1 MWEYSEKVKDHF
13 FHPRNAGEIEKP
25 DATGEVGNIAC
36 GDALKLTLK
45 IDRAKSRIVD
55 AKFKTFGCGSA
66 IASASAL
73 TEMIKGKTLDEAS
86 KITNE
91 DIAAYLDGLPEEKM
105 HCSVM
110 GRDALEAALANYR
123 GGGIVAPAE
132 EGKIV
137 CKCFGVTDKK
147 IARVVRENRLRTVQ
161 EVTNYTKAGGGCK
174 KCHPEIEALI
184 KEVWDKEKEKAE
196 LHKRHFPGRLTNI
209 RKMELV
215 KETIEREIRPG
226 LQADG
231 GDIELIDII
240 GDRVLVAFRG
250 TCIGCPS
257 SGLTLKGS
265 VEAKLKEFVS
275 EDMTVEEVEG

>member
-13 FHPRNAGEIEKP
+13 FHPRNTGEIKSP
-25 DATGEVGNIAC
+25 DAVGEVGNIAC

-45 IDRAKSRIVD
+45 IDKSSSRIVD

-73 TEMIKGKTLDEAS
+73 TEIIKNKTIEEAS

-91 DIAAYLDGLPEEKM
+91 DIARYLDGLPKEKM

-123 GGGIVAPAE
+123 GEKVAAPAYK
-132 EGKIV
+132 GRIV

-147 IARVVRENRLRTVQ
+147 IARVVRENRLRTVE
-161 EVTNYTKAGGGCK
+161 EVTNYTKAGGGCG
-174 KCHPEIEALI
+174 KCHPEIEAII
-184 KEVWDKEKEKAE
+184 KEVWTKEEQKAH
-196 LHKRHFPGRLTNI
+196 LHKRPFLGKLTNV
-209 RKMELV
+209 RKMELI
-215 KETIEREIRPG
+215 KETIEREIKPP
-226 LQADG
+226 LQAHG
-231 GDIELIDII
+231 GNIELIDII
-240 GDRVLVAFRG
+240 GDRVLIAFRG
-250 TCIGCPS
+250 TCSECPS
-257 SGLTLKGS
+257 SGVTLKDS

-275 EDMTVEEVEG
+275 DNLTVEEVEE

>member
-13 FHPRNAGEIEKP
+13 SHPRNVGEVKDP
-25 DATGEVGNIAC
+25 DAIGEVGNIAC

-45 IDRAKSRIVD
+45 IDKSTSRIAD
-55 AKFKTFGCGSA
+55 ARFKTFGCGSA

-73 TEMIKGKTLDEAS
+73 TEMIKGKTIDEAS

-91 DIAAYLDGLPEEKM
+91 DIARYIDGLPEEKM

-110 GRDALEAALANYR
+110 GRDALEAAIANYR
-123 GGGIVAPAE
+123 GGKVIAPAN
-132 EGKIV
+132 EGKII

-147 IARVVRENRLRTVQ
+147 IARVVRENRLTTVS

-174 KCHPEIEALI
+174 GCHPEIKDI
-184 KEVWDKEKEKAE
+184 ISSQ
-196 LHKRHFPGRLTNI
+196 LHKKPFAGKLTNI
-209 RKMELV
+209 RKIGLI

-240 GDRVLVAFRG
+240 GDRVLIAFRG
-250 TCIGCPS
+250 TCAGCPS
-257 SGLTLKGS
+257 SGVTLKSS
-265 VEAKLKEFVS
+265 VEAKLREFVS
-275 EDMTVEEVEG
+275 ENLAVEEVEK

>member
-13 FHPRNAGEIEKP
+13 FHPRNVGEVEKP
-25 DATGEVGNIAC
+25 DAVGEVGNIAC

-45 IDRAKSRIVD
+45 IDRPSGRILE
-55 AKFKTFGCGSA
+55 ARFKTFGCGSA

-73 TEMIKGKTLDEAS
+73 TEIIKGKTLDEAS

-91 DIAAYLDGLPEEKM
+91 DIARYLDGLPEEKM

-123 GGGIVAPAE
+123 GGKVKAPAD

-147 IARVVRENRLRTVQ
+147 IARVVRENKLKTVE

-174 KCHPEIEALI
+174 KCHPEIEAI
-184 KEVWDKEKEKAE
+184 INEVWGKEKEKAE
-196 LHKRHFPGRLTNI
+196 LHKKVSPGKLTNI
-209 RKMELV
+209 RKMELI
-215 KETIEREIRPG
+215 KETIEREIRPA

-231 GDIELIDII
+231 GDIELVDII
-240 GDRVLVAFRG
+240 GDKVQVAFRG
-250 TCIGCPS
+250 TCTECPS
-257 SGLTLKGS
+257 SGVTLKTA
-265 VEAKLKEFVS
+265 VEAKLKEFVA
-275 EDMTVEEVEG
+275 DTITVEEVEA

>member
-13 FHPRNAGEIEKP
+13 SHPRNVGEVKDP
-25 DATGEVGNIAC
+25 DAVGEVGNIAC

-45 IDRAKSRIVD
+45 IDKPTSRIVD
-55 AKFKTFGCGSA
+55 ARFKTFGCGSA

-73 TEMIKGKTLDEAS
+73 TEMIKGKTIDEAS

-91 DIAAYLDGLPEEKM
+91 DIARYLDGLPEEKM

-110 GRDALEAALANYR
+110 GRDALEAAIANYR
-123 GGGIVAPAE
+123 GGKVIAPAN
-132 EGKIV
+132 EGKII

-147 IARVVRENRLRTVQ
+147 IARVVRENRLTTVS

-174 KCHPEIEALI
+174 SCHPEIKDI
-184 KEVWDKEKEKAE
+184 ISSQ
-196 LHKRHFPGRLTNI
+196 LHKKPFVGKLTNI
-209 RKMELV
+209 RKIGLI
-215 KETIEREIRPG
+215 KETIEREIRPA

-240 GDRVLVAFRG
+240 GDRVLIAFRG
-250 TCIGCPS
+250 TCAGCPS
-257 SGLTLKGS
+257 SGVTLKSS
-265 VEAKLKEFVS
+265 VEAKLREFVS
-275 EDMTVEEVEG
+275 ENLAVEEVEK

>member
-13 FHPRNAGEIEKP
+13 FHPRNTGEVKNP
-25 DATGEVGNIAC
+25 DAVGEVGNIAC

-45 IDRAKSRIVD
+45 IDKSTSHVVD

-91 DIAAYLDGLPEEKM
+91 DIARYLDGLPEEKM

-110 GRDALEAALANYR
+110 GRDALEAAIANYR
-123 GGGIVAPAE
+123 GGKVIAPAS
-132 EGKIV
+132 EGKII

-147 IARVVRENRLRTVQ
+147 IARVVRENRLRTIE

-174 KCHPEIEALI
+174 SCHPDIKAIIE
-184 KEVWDKEKEKAE
+184 EVWSKEKEKVE
-196 LHKRHFPGRLTNI
+196 LHKKPFPGKLTNI
-209 RKMELV
+209 RKIELI

-240 GDRVLVAFRG
+240 GDRILVAFRG
-250 TCIGCPS
+250 TCAGCPS
-257 SGLTLKGS
+257 SGVTLKSS

-275 EDMTVEEVEG
+275 ENLAVEEVAG